1 VFQVLRAAAY
11 WILREGL
18 NVLLT
23 VVGWLLRGVAHGG
36 QAALQLL
43 HRERFQNE
51 MGVTIQG
58 DMLAEFA
65 LVKEAAEIR
74 RKGTLRG
81 GLEESDEY
89 DLGMIGAQ
97 LLGTFGWEEDE
108 ANTMLEA
115 MVTND
120 QGENMGVSVSIGTFD
135 PEDWEDAG
143 DYDGED

>member
-1 VFQVLRAAAY
+1 MV
-11 WILREGL
+11 I
-18 NVLLT
+18 
-23 VVGWLLRGVAHGG
+23 GWLLRGVAHGG

-43 HRERFQNE
+43 YRERFQNE

-58 DMLAEFA
+58 DILAEFA

-108 ANTMLEA
+108 ADAMLEA
-115 MVTND
+115 MVTDD
-120 QGENMGVSVSIGTFD
+120 QGENMGVSVSIGTFN
-135 PEDWEDAG
+135 PEEWMDAEE
-143 DYDGED
+143 GEGEE

>member
-1 VFQVLRAAAY
+1 MFQVLRSAAY
-11 WILREGL
+11 WFLREAL
-18 NVLLT
+18 NILL
-23 VVGWLLRGVAHGG
+23 VAVGALLRGVAYGG

-51 MGVTIQG
+51 MGVTIQS
-58 DMLAEFA
+58 DILAEFS
-65 LVKEAAEIR
+65 LVREAAEIR
-74 RKGTLRG
+74 RRGTLQG

-108 ANTMLEA
+108 ANAMLRA
-115 MVTND
+115 MVTDD

-135 PEDWEDAG
+135 PDEWEDA
-143 DYDGED
+143 EEE